1 MNYVKFDTFWLMFG
15 FTPPEMPRG
24 KDKRK

>member
-1 MNYVKFDTFWLMFG
+1 MKYVKFDTFWLMFG

>member
-1 MNYVKFDTFWLMFG
+1 MKYVKFNTFWLMFG

>member
-1 MNYVKFDTFWLMFG
+1 MKYVKFDTFWLMFG

-24 KDKRK
+24 KDKR